1 MKLSNITA
9 NWPGAVDLSS
19 AVDSFLV
26 APGETVQEAALRLGL
41 FNVGEVKSANKTITG
56 RADVP
61 RPLTVSDTPEV
72 VPREVKAVIE
82 TMDRLGYTVFRSG
95 KKNYDLNLV
104 GLRSEN
110 STPNA
115 FDDELMAFWK
125 WENRWL
131 LKRYKITT
139 DPGLTYLTDPEN
151 KHGTAILK
159 EGQYRS
165 SHRLGKH
172 KGKYEALVQA
182 KPLTVIRDF
191 NRDKLLDFA
200 SGKEQTGIF
209 GINIHRATAN
219 GESTFVNK
227 WSAGCQ
233 VFARSAEYNEF
244 IKLCKLAI
252 AEWGNSF
259 TYTLLRRKEV
269 GL

>member
-1 MKLSNITA
+1 MKLSTLA
-9 NWPGAVDLSS
+9 ATWSGALDMSN
-19 AVDSFLV
+19 AVDSFFV

-41 FNVGEVKSANKTITG
+41 FNVGEVKNANKTITG

-61 RPLTVSDTPEV
+61 RPLAVSDTPEV

-82 TMDRLGYTVFRSG
+82 TMDRLGYTVFRSA

-115 FDDELMAFWK
+115 FDDEMMVFWK
-125 WENRWL
+125 WENRWT

-151 KHGTAILK
+151 KNGTAILK
-159 EGQYRS
+159 EGQYRG
-165 SHRLGKH
+165 SHKLGKH

-191 NRDKLLDFA
+191 NRDKTLDFA
-200 SGKEQTGIF
+200 SGKEQTGTF
-209 GINIHRATAN
+209 GINIHRATAS
-219 GESTFVNK
+219 GESMFVNK

-233 VFARSAEYNEF
+233 VFARSAEYNDF
-244 IKLCKLAI
+244 IRICKLAI

-259 TYTLLRRKEV
+259 SYTLLRRKDV
-269 GL
+269 NL